1 VIGERAAAQ
10 GRQSRSGDRREDR
23 VIGDDSGDANGSKT
37 AWCAQRRDGAA
48 ARWLSA
54 VRSTDGGGAH
64 GGDPQSGCGDDGA
77 EKPVTPDP

>member
-1 VIGERAAAQ
+1 
-10 GRQSRSGDRREDR
+10 

-37 AWCAQRRDGAA
+37 VWCAQRR
-48 ARWLSA
+48 
-54 VRSTDGGGAH
+54 GGGAH